1 MIGRLKR
8 FKMKKAVRIT
18 QAFCLRGKVLV
29 PISSP
34 LLIVTDREEILD
46 CISDINE
53 EDDLESLITDT

>member
-1 MIGRLKR
+1 
-8 FKMKKAVRIT
+8 MKKAVRIT

-34 LLIVTDREEILD
+34 LLVVTDREEILD

-53 EDDLESLITDT
+53 EDDLEYLITDT